1 MKREQIIEIL
11 QRLLQLDM
19 PNPEEAEG
27 LVADAI
33 LALDEQGTNLPPV
46 EININT
52 PFFGNSGM
60 DLKQYIAWA
69 EEQIKAMEEYRQ
81 QPQKEQEEEK
91 PTDEMI
97 EKWARTIRID
107 FATEILIEGAKAMR
121 DNPKAFK

>member
-1 MKREQIIEIL
+1 MTKREQIIEIL

-52 PFFGNSGM
+52 PFFGNSG
-60 DLKQYIAWA
+60 A
-69 EEQIKAMEEYRQ
+69 EI
-81 QPQKEQEEEK
+81 
-91 PTDEMI
+91 
-97 EKWARTIRID
+97 
-107 FATEILIEGAKAMR
+107 ILM
-121 DNPKAFK
+121 P